1 MCSVFRCFRAG
12 LEPLRNLLDVIH
24 QRRSA
29 DLFGSL
35 VDALTA
41 KVRLMVILGLIVRE
55 TEWRG
60 WVYSKNIKVRNA
72 YSNFI
77 IQWAIQARGTILR

>member
-12 LEPLRNLLDVIH
+12 LEPLRNLLGVIH
-24 QRRSA
+24 QRRCS

-35 VDALTA
+35 VNALTA
-41 KVRLMVILGLIVRE
+41 KVRTKVTLGLDVFE
-55 TEWRG
+55 VEWRG

-72 YSNFI
+72 DSNFI
-77 IQWAIQARGTILR
+77 IQ

>member
-12 LEPLRNLLDVIH
+12 LEPLRNLLGVIH
-24 QRRSA
+24 QRRCS

-35 VDALTA
+35 VNALTA
-41 KVRLMVILGLIVRE
+41 KVRLIVILGLIVRE

-60 WVYSKNIKVRNA
+60 WVYSTNIKVRNA
-72 YSNFI
+72 DSNFI
-77 IQWAIQARGTILR
+77 IQWAIQAIGTILR